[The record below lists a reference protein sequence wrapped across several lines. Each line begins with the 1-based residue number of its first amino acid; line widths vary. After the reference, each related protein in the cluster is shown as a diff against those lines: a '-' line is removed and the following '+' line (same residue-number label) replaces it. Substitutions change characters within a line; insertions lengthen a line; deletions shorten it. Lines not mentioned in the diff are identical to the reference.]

1 MSAPVRNVEGLN
13 CPNCGAPQT
22 IRGFGRALT
31 VVCSSCH
38 SVLDAQDPKLRI
50 LQHFESVTKHPLVP
64 LGKRGAIQGTEWEV
78 IGYQERET
86 RSEGVAY
93 QWREYVLF
101 NPYKGFR
108 YLTEYNGH
116 WNFVRSVPASPAEGG
131 LGLRPVVTYAG
142 KSYAHFQT
150 GDAKTVYVLGEFPWQ
165 VRVGETVTYR
175 DYIAPPKMLS
185 SESTRNETT
194 WSLGQYMTGAEIWA
208 AFKLAGQPPPAA
220 GVFANQPAPPS
231 DVAGMWTAAFLL
243 LLALCVV
250 ALGISTTARNE
261 EVYRAQ
267 YTFGAGAVTTPV
279 FELKGHPSDV
289 AVSTR
294 VYGGANA
301 YLHFALINNG
311 TSQAYNF
318 SRDVEGRDTAMVSAV
333 PSGQYYLL
341 IDPEAE
347 SVDRTSSYEVLVR
360 RDVLVSGFY
369 WIAGQLLLVPPA
381 IKSLR
386 AGSFETRRWQE
397 SDYAN

>member
-1 MSAPVRNVEGLN
+1 MSGPVRNVEGLN

-22 IRGFGRALT
+22 IRGFGRALA
-31 VVCSSCH
+31 VVCPNCH
-38 SVLDAQDPKLRI
+38 SVLDAKDPRLQV
-50 LQHFESVTKHPLVP
+50 LQHFEAKARRLPIP
-64 LGKRGAIQGTEWEV
+64 LGTRGTLQGGEWEV

-116 WNFVRSVPASPAEGG
+116 WNFVRPVSAAPGEGG
-131 LGLRPVVTYAG
+131 VGPRPLVNWAG
-142 KSYAHFQT
+142 QRYVHFTT
-150 GDAKTVYVLGEFPWQ
+150 GEARTVYVLGEFPWQ

-185 SESTRNETT
+185 SETTKNETT
-194 WSLGQYMTGAEIWA
+194 WSLGQYMTGAEVWA
-208 AFKLAGQPPPAA
+208 AFKLPGQPPAVS
-220 GVFANQPAPPS
+220 GIFANQPAPPS
-231 DVAGMWTAAFLL
+231 DVAGMWTAAVFL
-243 LLALCVV
+243 LLALVV
-250 ALGISTTARNE
+250 LALGISTTARNE

-267 YTFGAGAVTTPV
+267 YTFAAGAVTTPV
-279 FELKGHPSDV
+279 FELKGRPSDV

-294 VYGGANA
+294 VDRGANA
-301 YLHFALINNG
+301 YIHFALINNG
-311 TSQAYNF
+311 TSQAFNF
-318 SRDVEGRDTAMVSAV
+318 SREVEGRDTAMVSAV

-347 SVDRTSSYEVLVR
+347 SVDRSTGYQVTVK
-360 RDVLVSGFY
+360 RDVPVAGFY
-369 WIAGQLLLVPPA
+369 WIAGLLLLVPPA
-381 IKSLR
+381 VKSMK

-397 SDYAN
+397 SDYAS